1 MRNFILI
8 PNIVVEGANAISSP
22 FTVGFPAMTAWLGSV
37 HALQRKL
44 REKGYEDVV
53 LDKCAVSCHSFDLRS
68 YKDKGEFNSHLMGKR
83 LPINKDGKLASF
95 MVEGTCD
102 LEVSL
107 LIEYHTLNGEKVES
121 FLEDISK
128 IMKFKMNLAA
138 GNVKSFNRIQFIH
151 FDEDEDEEVQ
161 LKPILSKLMLGHVLI
176 ERRDLVEQNMNNG
189 MDALDAVLDPLKVI
203 SQPMYVESKNQHELQ
218 GENHVEVYAHDESKE
233 KEQKVVWTYTTKQPG
248 WIVPIAVGFKG
259 ISPLGKA
266 INQRDQ
272 NTEHRFAESVVTLGE
287 FVMPFRIQS
296 LDQMLW
302 RYDIDQANDLYL
314 CINN

>member
-1 MRNFILI
+1 MRSFILI
-8 PNIVVEGANAISSP
+8 PNIVIEGANAISSP

-44 REKGYEDVV
+44 REKGYENIV

-68 YKDKGEFNSHLMGKR
+68 YKDKGEFNSHLKGKR
-83 LPINKDGKLASF
+83 LPVNKDGKLASF
-95 MVEGTCD
+95 VVEGTCD

-107 LIEYHTLNGEKVES
+107 LIEYHNLNGEEVES
-121 FLEDISK
+121 FLEDIGK
-128 IMKFKMNLAA
+128 IMKFKMNLAS
-138 GNVKSFNRIQFIH
+138 GSVKSLNQIQFIH

-161 LKPILSKLMLGHVLI
+161 LKPLLRKLMLGHVLI
-176 ERRDLVEQNMNNG
+176 ERRDLVEQNMNSG

-203 SQPMYVESKNQHELQ
+203 SQARYVETQKDQEPQ
-218 GENHVEVYAHDESKE
+218 AERGENDETKAKE
-233 KEQKVVWTYTTKQPG
+233 RKVVWTYTTKQPG
-248 WIVPIAVGFKG
+248 WIIPIAVGFKG

-266 INQRDQ
+266 LKQRDQ
-272 NTEHRFAESVVTLGE
+272 NTEHRFAESLVTLGE
-287 FVMPFRIQS
+287 FVMPFRIES

-314 CINN
+314 CLNN

>member
-1 MRNFILI
+1 MRSFILI
-8 PNIVVEGANAISSP
+8 PNIVIEGANAISSP

-44 REKGYEDVV
+44 RKKGYEDIV
-53 LDKCAVSCHSFDLRS
+53 LDKCAVSCHAFDLHS
-68 YKDKGEFNSHLMGKR
+68 YKDKGEFNSHLIGKR

-107 LIEYHTLNGEKVES
+107 LIEYHNLNGEKVES
-121 FLEDISK
+121 FLEDINK
-128 IMKFKMNLAA
+128 IVQFKMNMAS
-138 GNVKSFNRIQFIH
+138 GSVKSLNRVQFIH

-161 LKPILSKLMLGHVLI
+161 LKPILRKLMLGHVLI
-176 ERRDLVEQNMNNG
+176 ERRDLVEQNMNSG
-189 MDALDAVLDPLKVI
+189 MDALDAVLDPLKVV
-203 SQPMYVESKNQHELQ
+203 SQAMYVESKKEHEPQ
-218 GENHVEVYAHDESKE
+218 DKDHVEGNTHDESKE
-233 KEQKVVWTYTTKQPG
+233 KARKVVWTYSTKQPG

-287 FVMPFRIQS
+287 FVMPFRIES